1 MIIYQ
6 IIAKWPEFEFLE
18 KSADVAVYFWIG
30 AVSSGL
36 FLIKLLLTL
45 IGGDDP
51 GDFDI
56 GDDIGDIG
64 SDASFTAFSLLS
76 ILAFFMGAGW
86 MGVACRLD
94 WDLGSTVSLLIST
107 GSGMCMMF
115 LSSGLM
121 FYVKRFNREVRYEPK
136 TCVGKTALVYLT
148 IPSKG
153 NGRGQVRIDVSGR
166 KKILSAQTNSSEKL
180 KAFSA
185 IKVVE
190 VLDDNTLVVESA
202 E

>member
-1 MIIYQ
+1 M
-6 IIAKWPEFEFLE
+6 WPEFDFLQ
-18 KSADVAVYFWIG
+18 KGADVAIYFWIG

-51 GDFDI
+51 GDFDL
-56 GDDIGDIG
+56 GDDLGDIG

-94 WDLGSTVSLLIST
+94 WDLGSTVSLLISI
-107 GSGMCMMF
+107 GSGLVMMF

-121 FYVKRFNREVRYEPK
+121 FYVRRFNREVRYDPK
-136 TCVGKTALVYLT
+136 TCLGKTAQVYLT

-153 NGRGQVRIDVSGR
+153 NGQGQVRIDVSGR
-166 KKILSAQTNSSEKL
+166 KKILSAKTNSSQDL
-180 KAFSA
+180 KAFST

-190 VLDDNTLVVESA
+190 VLDDETLLVESA